1 MLYQRYLAKTEKNF
15 TQISKITKN
24 AKNGYVLTKP
34 KKIQKS
40 LLKKICSKLSVD
52 IPCKISLLYV

>member
-1 MLYQRYLAKTEKNF
+1 MLYQRYLAKTEKNSI
-15 TQISKITKN
+15 QISKITKN

-40 LLKKICSKLSVD
+40 L
-52 IPCKISLLYV
+52 